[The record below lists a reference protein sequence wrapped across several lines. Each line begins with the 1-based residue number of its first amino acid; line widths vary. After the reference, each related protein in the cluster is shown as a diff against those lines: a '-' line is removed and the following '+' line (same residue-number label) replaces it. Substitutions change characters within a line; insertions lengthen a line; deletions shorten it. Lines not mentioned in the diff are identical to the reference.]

1 MIKPAGS
8 LLHEHMIKNF
18 KSDDV
23 ILTENNIIVTEITDI
38 YSNNNSTFASS
49 NELFGTL
56 ISGTGLED
64 TELLLQDDKN
74 NNNNTEMNG
83 MKMVPHS

>member
-1 MIKPAGS
+1 MIDVKK
-8 LLHEHMIKNF
+8 IKRH
-18 KSDDV
+18 
-23 ILTENNIIVTEITDI
+23 
-38 YSNNNSTFASS
+38 FASS

-74 NNNNTEMNG
+74 NNNTEMNR
-83 MKMVPHS
+83 MNMVPHS

>member
-1 MIKPAGS
+1 MQKR
-8 LLHEHMIKNF
+8 L
-18 KSDDV
+18 
-23 ILTENNIIVTEITDI
+23 
-38 YSNNNSTFASS
+38 ASS